1 MELTNNAGLPQALVD
16 AVTNDPYQQSG
27 HISVTGLIQPPR
39 IKQLT
44 TRHRDEISI
53 DASDRIWM
61 LLGSNVH
68 EIIERANQKD
78 ALQEERLSMEVL
90 GWKITGATDLYDN
103 GVITDFK
110 TTSVWSILHGIKRD
124 WEIQLN
130 LYGILWRNAGWPVD
144 GLQIIAILRDWSKHQ
159 VRKSQDYPKYQVVT
173 LPIELWLPE
182 DAHEY
187 MTERV
192 TLHQEAE
199 GLKDADLPLCTA
211 EERWERPT
219 KYAVKVKGLKRAKR
233 VLDSMEEAET
243 WAKENMKKEY
253 EIEIRQGE
261 SVRCE
266 SYCDCAP
273 HCDFYKSLTFKKYFN
288 KG

>member
-90 GWKITGATDLYDN
+90 GWKVTGATDLYDN

-110 TTSVWSILHGIKRD
+110 TTSVWSVLHGIKSD
-124 WEIQLN
+124 WEIQCN
-130 LYGILWRNAGWPVD
+130 LYAELWRNAGWPVD

-159 VRKSQDYPKYQVVT
+159 VKKSQDYPKYQVVT
-173 LPIELWLPE
+173 LPVKLWLPE

-199 GLKDADLPLCTA
+199 GLKDEDLPLCSPS
-211 EERWERPT
+211 ERWYRGDT
-219 KYAVKVKGLKRAKR
+219 FAVMKATQKRAKR
-233 VLDSMEEAET
+233 VLDTEGAAMEWIDNLPEKKREGLRVE
-243 WAKENMKKEY
+243 KRIGEN
-253 EIEIRQGE
+253 
-261 SVRCE
+261 VRCLN
-266 SYCDCAP
+266 YCDCSKF
-273 HCDFYKSLTFKKYFN
+273 CSFGKQL
-288 KG
+288 KGGE